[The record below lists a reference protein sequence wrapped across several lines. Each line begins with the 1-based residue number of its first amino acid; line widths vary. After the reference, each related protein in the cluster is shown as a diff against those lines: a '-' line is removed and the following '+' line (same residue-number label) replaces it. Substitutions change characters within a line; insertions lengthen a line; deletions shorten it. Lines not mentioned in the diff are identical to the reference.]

1 MNIKKIFGENLKKYR
16 KRLKFTQEELSERIN
31 ITQKHLSLIE
41 NGSTFVSAEV
51 IERLS
56 DVLKVPASSFFYSEE
71 ENAGGE
77 SFLRRIDIIVEEELY
92 SAMKSIKT
100 RARG

>member
-1 MNIKKIFGENLKKYR
+1 MDIKKIFGENLKKYR
-16 KRLKFTQEELSERIN
+16 KLKKFTQEKLSEKID
-31 ITQKHLSLIE
+31 ISPKHLSLVE
-41 NGSTFVSAEV
+41 NGAAFVSAEV

-56 DVLKVPASSFFYSEE
+56 EVLKVPAASFFYNEE
-71 ENAGGE
+71 ENVGGE

-100 RARG
+100 RVRE